1 MLSTNSKNERKI
13 NMLERKIER
22 LEDENNRLRKEN
34 DSLKHE
40 INELSSDAV
49 LNRIE
54 LTKQYEQDL
63 LSQIE
68 QVKELKEKYLLL
80 VEKQKKFIGK
90 EKGKYKKET
99 NKAITEFKK
108 SLS

>member
-1 MLSTNSKNERKI
+1 
-13 NMLERKIER
+13 MLERKIER
-22 LEDENNRLRKEN
+22 LEDEKNKLREEN
-34 DSLKHE
+34 DSLKRK

-80 VEKQKKFIGK
+80 VEKQKRFVGK

-99 NKAITEFKK
+99 NKAIAEFKK
-108 SLS
+108 SLSQSGKDV